1 MKDYIGYIA
10 GAAVLIYLIKKKRLN
25 ADAGKCKCADE
36 LDTLDIEVETNGGA
50 YKQPAP
56 PPPATGS
63 TPGQTQ
69 QQQQQQ
75 QPNVVTIIA
84 PDGTEYQ
91 QSIGI

>member
-10 GAAVLIYLIKKKRLN
+10 GAAVLFYLLKKKRIN

-36 LDTLDIEVETNGGA
+36 LDTLDIEVETNGA

-63 TPGQTQ
+63 TPGQA
-69 QQQQQQ
+69 QQQQQ
-75 QPNVVTIIA
+75 QPDVVTIIT

-91 QSIGI
+91 QPIGI

>member
-1 MKDYIGYIA
+1 MMKDYLGYIA
-10 GAAVLIYLIKKKRLN
+10 GAAVIFYLLKKKRLN

-63 TPGQTQ
+63 TPGQA
-69 QQQQQQ
+69 QQQ
-75 QPNVVTIIA
+75 QPDVVTIIA

-91 QSIGI
+91 QPIGI

>member
-10 GAAVLIYLIKKKRLN
+10 GAAVIFYLLKKKRLN

-36 LDTLDIEVETNGGA
+36 LDTLDIEVDTNGGA

-63 TPGQTQ
+63 TPGQA
-69 QQQQQQ
+69 QQQQQ
-75 QPNVVTIIA
+75 QPDVVTIIA

-91 QSIGI
+91 QPIGI